1 MATSE
6 HPPTRAGRP
15 RLYGRA
21 KGKPLRSIQQ
31 GLMDNLYPKVC
42 IGDDPLKGLSEFSK
56 VWLEIGFGGSEHLI
70 WQARHNPNTAV
81 LGAEPFLN
89 GTAKAVAGVDEYEL
103 PNVRIYHGDGRVVMD
118 NLSDGSL
125 ECLFVLFP
133 DPWPKARHNKR
144 RIITP
149 EFLSEVHR
157 TLAPGGRFRFASD
170 IIDYVDWTLTR
181 VHAHG
186 GFTWPAKKLEDWR
199 TRPDDWPGTRYEA
212 KAIREGRSCH
222 YFEFIKSGSA

>member
-1 MATSE
+1 MSKPSHT
-6 HPPTRAGRP
+6 PTTPGRP

-31 GLMDNLYPKVC
+31 GLMETLYPK
-42 IGDDPLKGLSEFSK
+42 IEIKDQPLEGLSSYSK
-56 VWLEIGFGGSEHLI
+56 TWLEIGFGGAEHLI
-70 WQARHNPNTAV
+70 WQARHNSDTAI

-89 GTAKAVAGVDEYEL
+89 GTAKAVAGVDEHNL
-103 PNVRIYHGDGRVVMD
+103 SNVRLYQGDGREVMD
-118 NLSDGSL
+118 KLPGSSL
-125 ECLFVLFP
+125 DCVFVLFP

-149 EFLSEVHR
+149 EFLREVHR
-157 TLAPGGRFRFASD
+157 LLRPGGRFRFASD

-181 VHAHG
+181 LHADG
-186 GFTWPAKKLEDWR
+186 GFVWPVKQKQEWR
-199 TRPDDWPGTRYEA
+199 VRPSDWPQTRYEA

-222 YFEFIKSGSA
+222 YFEFVKA